1 MPLVDELFFAASL
14 SKRALMVISMVDSF
28 VDLSINFFMLH
39 IINVLVE
46 KMLFQ
51 QSKQGCLSFSSRGS
65 IVQRTFF
72 S

>member
-28 VDLSINFFMLH
+28 VDLSINFFRLH
-39 IINVLVE
+39 IINVLV
-46 KMLFQ
+46 KKTLFQ
-51 QSKQGCLSFSSRGS
+51 QSKQGCLSFSSRGKS
-65 IVQRTFF
+65 CSKDIF